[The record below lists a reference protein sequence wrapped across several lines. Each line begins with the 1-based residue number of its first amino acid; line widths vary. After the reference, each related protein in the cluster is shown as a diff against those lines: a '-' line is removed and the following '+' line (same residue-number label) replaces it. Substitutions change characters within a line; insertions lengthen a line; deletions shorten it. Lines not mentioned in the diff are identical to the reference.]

1 MRWTNALRDIELSE
15 MEIDNNLSCNKCI
28 YCIKK
33 NEKI

>member
-1 MRWTNALRDIELSE
+1 METTFEEQRETTR